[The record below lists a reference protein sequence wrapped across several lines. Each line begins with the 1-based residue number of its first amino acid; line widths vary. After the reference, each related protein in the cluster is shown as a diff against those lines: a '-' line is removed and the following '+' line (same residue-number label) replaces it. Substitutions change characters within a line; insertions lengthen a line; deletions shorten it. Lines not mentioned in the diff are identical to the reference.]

1 MVCSKFTKYL
11 SLNTMFL
18 CGAVVPSAEKSSN
31 NFSRVAKGNY
41 VVFTNVKAK

>member
-11 SLNTMFL
+11 SLNTVP
-18 CGAVVPSAEKSSN
+18 CGAVVPSAEKSGN

-41 VVFTNVKAK
+41 VVFTTI